1 MAALTHPSH
10 VLMYAPGD
18 SFPCRVTRP
27 VASPLRGQ
35 RKRCSKRQ
43 AVLSC
48 NSSYLGYNAENEK
61 PGHNSFLA
69 RLRPLLAHV
78 RLGKCHFYITSAG

>member
-1 MAALTHPSH
+1 MAIYPSYFKLQDKTASRF
-10 VLMYAPGD
+10 VLQLEL
-18 SFPCRVTRP
+18 FRV
-27 VASPLRGQ
+27 
-35 RKRCSKRQ
+35 
-43 AVLSC
+43 
-48 NSSYLGYNAENEK
+48 YAENEK